1 MDDFT
6 YINPFTPQTNLLNCY
21 ECEIHCVLP
30 FTRSMSYSTK
40 GRQWQELGE
49 RIYSSSEAIFQLH
62 SCLTISIYIL
72 DAPSLAMSF
81 NYVAQIYSSVLS
93 GLQYIICLPCYFNHS
108 DGNSF
113 PLQLVFFFVSHHHP
127 FFFF

>member
-1 MDDFT
+1 
-6 YINPFTPQTNLLNCY
+6 
-21 ECEIHCVLP
+21 
-30 FTRSMSYSTK
+30 MSYSAK

-49 RIYSSSEAIFQLH
+49 RIYSSSEAIFELH

-113 PLQLVFFFVSHHHP
+113 ALQLVFLYLIIIL